1 VAADDPGADTFLK
14 FVETLGE
21 LEVVIGEK
29 ARPAVAEVRAGLM
42 RAMAARERGDFPAAL
57 SEIRTAMQRLA
68 QLASEMDPAEGMMM
82 REIARRFSDALN
94 FGDKGDAKDALNV
107 MRHKAGD
114 PKDEPNTKW

>member
-1 VAADDPGADTFLK
+1 MAEDGPSAESFLK
-14 FVETLGE
+14 FAETLGE

-42 RAMAARERGDFPAAL
+42 RAMAAREKGDFPGAL
-57 SEIRTAMQRLA
+57 VEIRTAMQRLA
-68 QLASEMDPAEGMMM
+68 LLAAEMDPAEGMMM
-82 REIARRFSDALN
+82 REIARRFSDALSL
-94 FGDKGDAKDALNV
+94 GAKGDAKDALNV

>member
-1 VAADDPGADTFLK
+1 MAEDGPSAEPFLK
-14 FVETLGE
+14 FAETLGE

-42 RAMAARERGDFPAAL
+42 RAMAAREKGDFPGAL
-57 SEIRTAMQRLA
+57 VEIRTAMQRLA
-68 QLASEMDPAEGMMM
+68 LLAAEMDPAEGMMM
-82 REIARRFSDALN
+82 REIARRFSDALSL
-94 FGDKGDAKDALNV
+94 GAKGDAKDALNV